1 MTITTDKINFSDG
14 HRAAIAWNKA
24 GYYEALLYRDNG
36 SGILQNSDI
45 ELSRNYPTRQAA
57 RRAIMRKA
65 KALDLAPISNK

>member
-1 MTITTDKINFSDG
+1 MTITTDKMHFTDG
-14 HRAAIAWNKA
+14 YRAAIAWNKA

-45 ELSRNYPTRQAA
+45 QLSRNYPTREAA

-65 KALDLAPISNK
+65 AYIGIKAIK